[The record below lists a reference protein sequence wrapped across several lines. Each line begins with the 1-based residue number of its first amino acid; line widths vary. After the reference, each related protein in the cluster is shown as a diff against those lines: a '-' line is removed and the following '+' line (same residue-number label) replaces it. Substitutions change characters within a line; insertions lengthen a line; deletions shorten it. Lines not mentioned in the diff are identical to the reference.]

1 MSPKLSERELSWLQ
15 KMDSDLRW
23 FGRRARIRNRWRQ
36 LHALGLH
43 GMAKAFD
50 EITAAGEADRLGP
63 LEWLGLLLD
72 REASW
77 RQDKRFAARLR
88 VAKLRQQDS
97 FLPADTTMHHAHANN
112 HRERER
118 KRRAVLERAQ
128 EEAELADQEHD
139 VVP

>member
-1 MSPKLSERELSWLQ
+1 MLKHPTL
-15 KMDSDLRW
+15 D
-23 FGRRARIRNRWRQ
+23 Q

-50 EITAAGEADRLGP
+50 EITASGEADDLGP

-88 VAKLRQQDS
+88 VAKLRQQACVEDIDYRTPRGLDRAL
-97 FLPADTTMHHAHANN
+97 FQKLVEGRLD
-112 HRERER
+112 
-118 KRRAVLERAQ
+118 RRARQSGADRPDRRR
-128 EEAELADQEHD
+128 EELVGVRPRPQGL
-139 VVP
+139 PG